1 MFGIDGELKSCK
13 SFIFARAP
21 ALYCGSSFSSC
32 IGALVGDPRLPMVG
46 GEFGPESGVLLLQSN
61 EIITIKINSPFNDHS
76 IFIGCFQN
84 IYIQ

>member
-13 SFIFARAP
+13 SFILARAP

-46 GEFGPESGVLLLQSN
+46 GEFGPESGVLLLQSIEN
-61 EIITIKINSPFNDHS
+61 INN
-76 IFIGCFQN
+76 
-84 IYIQ
+84 